1 MEFIYEYIPYVVV
14 AVIAYHVGKHWA
26 MWTFSQNLSQ
36 DPDRMIAILNKI
48 KEINAE
54 VEDNGMPEDAI
65 PLKME
70 QVGDQV
76 FAYNQITGEFL
87 AQAQSAYQAALLA
100 ISRYPGKKFWHPCL
114 DKDHQTA

>member
-1 MEFIYEYIPYVVV
+1 MEFIYEFIPYVFV
-14 AVIAYHVGKHWA
+14 AIAAFTVGKHWA
-26 MWTFSQNLSQ
+26 LFQFSQNLSQ

-65 PLKME
+65 PLKIE
-70 QVGDQV
+70 QVGEQV

-87 AQAQSAYQAALLA
+87 AQAQSVYQVALLA
-100 ISRYPGKKFWHPCL
+100 AARHPDKKFWHPCL
-114 DKDHQTA
+114 DKDSQTA